1 MDYFLYECAECT
13 KNNKKMEGNF
23 FGGMC
28 IEVFFI
34 DAKNNC
40 GNNQQQLERI
50 LHYKLLKSAVTFTG
64 PGVENIFSKNDVQ
77 IFSLQLVN

>member
-1 MDYFLYECAECT
+1 MNVQNVQRIIKNGRKFFL
-13 KNNKKMEGNF
+13 
-23 FGGMC
+23 GMC